1 MVEYVCNPST
11 FEAEAGGSRG
21 INCHPHLPRVFEA
34 SLGYTKQRKK
44 RLSSPDSYSETA
56 TTLISTCGDL
66 DNFTSYYFNNQ
77 THTVPATLFCFCGAC
92 MV

>member
-21 INCHPHLPRVFEA
+21 INCHLYLPREFEA

-44 RLSSPDSYSETA
+44 DPVLLTP
-56 TTLISTCGDL
+56 TLKL
-66 DNFTSYYFNNQ
+66 
-77 THTVPATLFCFCGAC
+77 PPP
-92 MV
+92 